1 MTKTTPFKDVDE
13 VLKYVDEFQG
23 EAEELELAISDAL
36 QDPIGINM
44 ALITDR
50 ILKKGWEPDGYEEKD
65 GYRVYMYKEM
75 A

>member
-1 MTKTTPFKDVDE
+1 MAPFNDVNE
-13 VLKYVDEFQG
+13 VLTYVDEFKG
-23 EAEELELAISDAL
+23 RAEELELVISDAL

-44 ALITDR
+44 ALITDK

-75 A
+75 E